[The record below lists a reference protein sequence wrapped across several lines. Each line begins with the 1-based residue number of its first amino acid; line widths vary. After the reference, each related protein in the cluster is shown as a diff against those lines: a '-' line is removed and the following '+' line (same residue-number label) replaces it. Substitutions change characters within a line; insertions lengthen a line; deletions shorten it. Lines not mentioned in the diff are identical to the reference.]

1 MTKEYT
7 TVCIRFI
14 NTIDLSYNVVKD
26 KKIDI
31 YEI

>member
-14 NTIDLSYNVVKD
+14 NTNDLSYNVVKG
-26 KKIDI
+26 KEINI